1 MPDEPSL
8 GEVNR
13 NVTALRQDLQSMRG
27 ELVRSDVYSANR
39 LADDLRIKAV
49 ETLLS
54 DNTTTLRAELKTMQ
68 DNSSAMRRLVL
79 GALVSAGFAV
89 AAQIVVAIVVAS
101 LLTK

>member
-13 NVTALRQDLQSMRG
+13 NVTALRAEFSAMRG
-27 ELVRSDVYSANR
+27 ELVRSDVYTANR

-49 ETLLS
+49 ETLLT

-79 GALVSAGFAV
+79 GALISAGFAV
-89 AAQIVVAIVVAS
+89 VAQIIVAIVVAQ

>member
-13 NVTALRQDLQSMRG
+13 NVTALRGELQSMRG

-54 DNTTTLRAELKTMQ
+54 DNTTTLRAELKAMQ
-68 DNSSAMRRLVL
+68 ENSTAMRRLVL
-79 GALVSAGFAV
+79 GALISAAFAV
-89 AAQIVVAIVVAS
+89 LAQIVVAIVVAT